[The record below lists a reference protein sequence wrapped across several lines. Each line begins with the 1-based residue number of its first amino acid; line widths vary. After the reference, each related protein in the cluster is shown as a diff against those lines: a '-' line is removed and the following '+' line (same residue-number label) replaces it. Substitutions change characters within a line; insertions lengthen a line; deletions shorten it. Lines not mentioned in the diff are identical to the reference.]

1 MSSVA
6 DLDAKSFSAQD
17 SVLNCPIVQE
27 EVNQAINHLKTKSA
41 GGADSLSLYHLKHS
55 GPLFRTWLCHV
66 FNTIVSL
73 EEIPSSFKFGL
84 ITPIYKGKGKDPQ
97 ICGSYRGITLS
108 SVLAKTLEFVLLER
122 IIPVL
127 ADENIPQLTQ
137 TGFQKGVS
145 CADAIFSCLETI
157 SKDIREGDS
166 VYSCFYDLASAFD
179 TVEYP
184 VLLHHLYKA
193 GIVGKTWRLADQE
206 LVYTLTAPPVS
217 ESLIPPQEPF
227 ASVGVSSKDLSFP
240 QSSSSL

>member
-1 MSSVA
+1 M
-6 DLDAKSFSAQD
+6 
-17 SVLNCPIVQE
+17 
-27 EVNQAINHLKTKSA
+27 
-41 GGADSLSLYHLKHS
+41 
-55 GPLFRTWLCHV
+55 

-127 ADENIPQLTQ
+127 ADENILQLTQ

-157 SKDIREGDS
+157 SKYIREG
-166 VYSCFYDLASAFD
+166 VL
-179 TVEYP
+179 
-184 VLLHHLYKA
+184 VLL
-193 GIVGKTWRLADQE
+193 R
-206 LVYTLTAPPVS
+206 PR
-217 ESLIPPQEPF
+217 F
-227 ASVGVSSKDLSFP
+227 SF
-240 QSSSSL
+240 